1 MGSTTRIIS
10 FFTSLG
16 TTLITSQLPTL
27 CDISMLALYDDV
39 YGSQKGE
46 NLYQKKKGESRQ
58 REHALPVGVSNQLCI
73 DRSLS
78 HNNQIA
84 LELSPLGLLV
94 AKPTH
99 ASFKFSLGVLLT
111 NFPHIFHNPVLIGC
125 VHVHYILSFLFCFF

>member
-1 MGSTTRIIS
+1 MPNNHTFLSFRNSQQATSRRLGALLSPFGMGGS
-10 FFTSLG
+10 G
-16 TTLITSQLPTL
+16 
-27 CDISMLALYDDV
+27 ALLYNDV
-39 YGSQKGE
+39 CYFQEGE
-46 NLYQKKKGESRQ
+46 NRQ
-58 REHALPVGVSNQLCI
+58 REHALPVGVSKQLYI

-111 NFPHIFHNPVLIGC
+111 NFPHIFHNSVLIGC